1 VAAGHVRRAG
11 DRGQVDR
18 RVPGEQ
24 EADVAVDRGPDAS
37 CQLDAEDPQG
47 AVQLMRVRAGELWE

>member
-1 VAAGHVRRAG
+1 VAAGHVRGVG

-24 EADVAVDRGPDAS
+24 EADVAVDRGPGLGR
-37 CQLDAEDPQG
+37 QLDAEDPQG
-47 AVQLMRVRAGELWE
+47 AVQLVGIRAGELRE

>member
-1 VAAGHVRRAG
+1 VAAGHVCGIG

-24 EADVAVDRGPDAS
+24 ETNVAVDRGPGTGR
-37 CQLDAEDPQG
+37 QLDAEDPQG
-47 AVQLMRVRAGELWE
+47 AVQLVRVRGGELRE